1 MTDLQII
8 EAFYKRVCDR
18 AEANMLKTGKLE
30 GAHFAAM
37 QSEIKAMREAAVRAG
52 EGGGDGV

>member
-1 MTDLQII
+1 MKTELEII
-8 EAFYKRVCDR
+8 EAFYQRVCER

-37 QSEIKAMREAAVRAG
+37 QTEIAALKQKAATA
-52 EGGGDGV
+52 EG

>member
-1 MTDLQII
+1 MKTELEII
-8 EAFYKRVCDR
+8 EAFYQRVCDR

-37 QSEIKAMREAAVRAG
+37 KAEIAALKQKTT
-52 EGGGDGV
+52 